1 VPRFSSEARRG
12 LICPSGT
19 SMIVFPVCDLADVP
33 TDAKKTVRE
42 NANFANGFKLIWVV
56 QSPRAKY
63 IASLSTAI
71 DGFISPSRLKKRGV
85 RAIVTTREAGLRW
98 TRMRCTDEQ
107 RFCGRRN
114 RAVLAPRRWR

>member
-1 VPRFSSEARRG
+1 MPRFSSEARRG

-56 QSPRAKY
+56 QSPRAK
-63 IASLSTAI
+63 
-71 DGFISPSRLKKRGV
+71 
-85 RAIVTTREAGLRW
+85 
-98 TRMRCTDEQ
+98 
-107 RFCGRRN
+107 
-114 RAVLAPRRWR
+114 